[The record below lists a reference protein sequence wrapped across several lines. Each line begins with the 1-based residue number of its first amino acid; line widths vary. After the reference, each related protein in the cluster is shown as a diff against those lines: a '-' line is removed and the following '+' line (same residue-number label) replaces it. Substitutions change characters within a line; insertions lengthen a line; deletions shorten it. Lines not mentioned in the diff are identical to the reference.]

1 MSLKYVVFFIL
12 LVLLT
17 GIDTVTGQTENIISS
32 GTPILTSLPS
42 LTPVTDKTS
51 APEDSPASSE
61 TSNVSSVPSLT
72 PITDKTSVPEVSPA
86 SPEASNIP
94 SLTPVTDKTSA
105 PEGSPASPGASNI
118 PSLTPVTDKTSV
130 PEGSPASSETRNI
143 PSVPSI
149 TPVTDKTSVP
159 EGSPAA
165 VIHDANSLPSVT
177 PVPTPDVKITV
188 YKKKNIPVIFYEE
201 ELFSVNT
208 AMGPYSPE
216 ERVSIILNR
225 LQKISDD
232 RSFNPEEIK
241 VEIKDGHP
249 CIIYKDIVIMTLSQE
264 DGKHEGLSDREVAD
278 KYAQKIRNMLKS
290 YKEERS
296 FKTIMY
302 GIIYSLITTLIF
314 ALLLMIL
321 DRLLALIYKKI
332 NSWQGS
338 RISDIKIQKLVLLSG
353 DKIAGFIVKS
363 VKIIAFTVKFIICY
377 IYLSLVFSFFVWTKD
392 VGTKLFSY
400 VLSGIYIIWIKLL
413 SYLPHLF
420 FIIFVAF
427 VTYYI
432 IRFVR
437 FVFVELEKGTVEFP
451 GFYREWAQPTYMIV
465 RFLII
470 ALSLIIIFPYLPG
483 YDSPAFKGISLFLGV
498 LFSLGSTAV
507 VSNMVAGII
516 LIYMNAFKI
525 GDRVKIGDVTGD
537 IIEKTLLLT
546 RIRTIKNVD
555 ITMPNAMILGSHIT
569 NYSTASQEPGL
580 ILHTTVTIGYDVP
593 WKDVHKLLID
603 AALMTEDILKE
614 PVPFVLQTS
623 LDDFYVSYQL
633 NAYTNKPNS
642 MARIYSE
649 IHQNIQDKFNEGG
662 VEIMSPH
669 YRAMR
674 DGNQTTI
681 PAGYLPE
688 NYSSPAFK
696 IFREEKP

>member
-1 MSLKYVVFFIL
+1 MSVKYVILFIL
-12 LVLLT
+12 LILSA
-17 GIDTVTGQTENIISS
+17 GIYTVSGQAEMAVASE
-32 GTPILTSLPS
+32 TPFLTSFPS
-42 LTPVTDKTS
+42 ITP
-51 APEDSPASSE
+51 SPLDNA
-61 TSNVSSVPSLT
+61 SVP
-72 PITDKTSVPEVSPA
+72 
-86 SPEASNIP
+86 PEASKIP
-94 SLTPVTDKTSA
+94 SL
-105 PEGSPASPGASNI
+105 

-130 PEGSPASSETRNI
+130 PEGNPAPPEASKISSF
-143 PSVPSI
+143 PSL
-149 TPVTDKTSVP
+149 TPVIDKISVP
-159 EGSPAA
+159 EASPAA
-165 VIHDANSLPSVT
+165 VVPAGNSLPSATPESVSVT
-177 PVPTPDVKITV
+177 DVKSTV
-188 YKKKNIPVIFYEE
+188 YKKKNVPVILYEK

-241 VEIKDGHP
+241 VEIKDGYP

-264 DGKHEGLSDREVAD
+264 DRKYEGLSDREVAD
-278 KYAQKIRNMLKS
+278 KYAQKIRNTLKS

-296 FKTIMY
+296 FKTIIY

-314 ALLLMIL
+314 AFLLIIL

-332 NSWQGS
+332 NSWHGS
-338 RISDIKIQKLVLLSG
+338 RISDIKIQNLVLLSG
-353 DKIAGFIVKS
+353 DKIAGFIIKS
-363 VKIIAFTVKFIICY
+363 VKIIAFTVRFIICY

-392 VGTKLFSY
+392 LGKKLLTY
-400 VLSGIYIIWIKLL
+400 VLSGIYIIWIKFLF
-413 SYLPHLF
+413 YLPHLF
-420 FIIFVAF
+420 FILVVAF
-427 VTYYI
+427 ITYYI

-437 FVFVELEKGTVEFP
+437 FIFLELEKGTVEFP

-483 YDSPAFKGISLFLGV
+483 YASPAFKGISLFLGI

-516 LIYMNAFKI
+516 LIYMNAFRV

-537 IIEKTLLLT
+537 IIEKTIFLT

-593 WKDVHKLLID
+593 WKDVHKLLIE
-603 AALMTEDILKE
+603 AALATEDILKE
-614 PVPFVLQTS
+614 PAPFVLQTS

-649 IHQNIQDKFNEGG
+649 IHQNIQDKFNQGG

-674 DGNQTTI
+674 DGNQTTV
-681 PAGYLPE
+681 PASYLPE
-688 NYSSPAFK
+688 NYNPPSFK
-696 IFREEKP
+696 IFHEGKPSSQKDEKKCL